1 MPYCSV
7 EHQSAHR
14 QDHKYACNKIKKCR
28 IDMEAQEQALR
39 NHPDDGF
46 AYGVGRFWKMLPT
59 RPYMNARLDYRAAL
73 TFVSNV
79 ESVQAQLD
87 TLMENLRLCRGDNIG
102 SGDLVPGLMV
112 RLGRDQECYDFLK
125 WWATSAKD
133 PKYNWADPTLPYLDI
148 KNANPVEPV
157 EPFIRGRQGLSHLVA
172 LMLLKIKLYFL
183 LLVTHGAQA
192 YEEASENLRETMDGM
207 MELRNSTMARNPHI
221 ANMTSLEAAP
231 AIQKLKAQIRQLYHT
246 RTLYFC
252 PETIK
257 PDETLNA
264 APSMY
269 MAGSKEEMQATMMW
283 IWNACHET
291 FGALQIIHGA
301 LNHPNDE
308 FPL

>member
-1 MPYCSV
+1 
-7 EHQSAHR
+7 
-14 QDHKYACNKIKKCR
+14 
-28 IDMEAQEQALR
+28 MEAQEQALR
-39 NHPDDGF
+39 NHPDDDF
-46 AYGVGRFWKMLPT
+46 TYGVGRFWKILPT

-73 TFVSNV
+73 TFVCNV

-102 SGDLVPGLMV
+102 SRDLVPGLMI
-112 RLGRDQECYDFLK
+112 RLDRDQECYDFLK

-133 PKYNWADPTLPYLDI
+133 PKYNWADPTLAIPGHQ
-148 KNANPVEPV
+148 KC
-157 EPFIRGRQGLSHLVA
+157 QS
-172 LMLLKIKLYFL
+172 
-183 LLVTHGAQA
+183 A
-192 YEEASENLRETMDGM
+192 YEEASENLRKTMDGM
-207 MELRNSTMARNPHI
+207 MGLRNSNMARNPHI

-231 AIQKLKAQIRQLYHT
+231 AIQELKAQIRQLYHT
-246 RTLYFC
+246 VNKANPYFW

-264 APSMY
+264 VPSMY

>member
-246 RTLYFC
+246 VNKANPL
-252 PETIK
+252 
-257 PDETLNA
+257 LL
-264 APSMY
+264 
-269 MAGSKEEMQATMMW
+269 AGDHQT
-283 IWNACHET
+283 
-291 FGALQIIHGA
+291 
-301 LNHPNDE
+301 
-308 FPL
+308 

>member
-1 MPYCSV
+1 M
-7 EHQSAHR
+7 
-14 QDHKYACNKIKKCR
+14 
-28 IDMEAQEQALR
+28 
-39 NHPDDGF
+39 
-46 AYGVGRFWKMLPT
+46 
-59 RPYMNARLDYRAAL
+59 
-73 TFVSNV
+73 
-79 ESVQAQLD
+79 
-87 TLMENLRLCRGDNIG
+87 
-102 SGDLVPGLMV
+102 
-112 RLGRDQECYDFLK
+112 
-125 WWATSAKD
+125 
-133 PKYNWADPTLPYLDI
+133 PYLDI

-192 YEEASENLRETMDGM
+192 YEEASENLRKTMDGM
-207 MELRNSTMARNPHI
+207 MGLRNSNMARNPHI

-231 AIQKLKAQIRQLYHT
+231 AIQELKAQIRQLYHT
-246 RTLYFC
+246 VNKANPYFW

-264 APSMY
+264 VPSMY